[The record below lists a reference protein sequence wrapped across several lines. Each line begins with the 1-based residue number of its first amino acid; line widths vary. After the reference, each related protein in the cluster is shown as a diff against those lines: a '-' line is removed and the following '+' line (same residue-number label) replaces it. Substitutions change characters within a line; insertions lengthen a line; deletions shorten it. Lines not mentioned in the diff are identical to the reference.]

1 MRREAAAGK
10 QGGRTQ
16 EIQRLIGRSLRAV
29 VDLEALGERQ
39 ITVDCDVHPGR
50 WRHPH
55 RLDHRRLGGAGRLP
69 AWMKARNMVKLDNGA
84 ADNVAAISCGIYNGT
99 PVLDLDYAED
109 SEAETDANFV
119 MTGAGGIV
127 EIQGTARASA
137 QGSGHAALA
146 DDSGLCVEALG
157 GDPGIYSA
165 RWAGETKDFA
175 IAMARI
181 ENELRAKGLTTSAAK
196 FVCALSLALPSGEIQ
211 TFEGE
216 VHGTL
221 TFPPRGDH
229 GFGYDPIFIADG
241 MGQTFA
247 EIDPAQKHAMSHRAK
262 AFEKLLHSGIFV
274 ESL

>member
-1 MRREAAAGK
+1 LPRGSQLVVASHNEGKVREIK
-10 QGGRTQ
+10 
-16 EIQRLIGRSLRAV
+16 
-29 VDLEALGERQ
+29 ALLG
-39 ITVDCDVHPGR
+39 
-50 WRHPH
+50 PH
-55 RLDHRRLGGAGRLP
+55 
-69 AWMKARNMVKLDNGA
+69 
-84 ADNVAAISCGIYNGT
+84 
-99 PVLDLDYAED
+99 
-109 SEAETDANFV
+109 
-119 MTGAGGIV
+119 GIV
-127 EIQGTARASA
+127 PVSAGSLGLPEPEETATTFAGNAELKARASA

-146 DDSGLCVEALG
+146 DDSGLCVDALG

-165 RWAGETKDFA
+165 RWAGPTKDFA
-175 IAMARI
+175 IAMTRI
-181 ENELRAKGLTTSAAK
+181 ENELKAKGLTTSTAK

-241 MGQTFA
+241 MDQTFA
-247 EIDPAQKHAMSHRAK
+247 QIDPAQKHAMSHRAR